1 MGEGGWEG
9 GIRQIEMGDPQALKR
24 VHSDY
29 RDEKWRRAIGEPC
42 IMRVVQMEKAHGGG
56 RVEKGK
62 KATRRERER
71 ERERARQERERLG

>member
-1 MGEGGWEG
+1 
-9 GIRQIEMGDPQALKR
+9 MGDPQALKR